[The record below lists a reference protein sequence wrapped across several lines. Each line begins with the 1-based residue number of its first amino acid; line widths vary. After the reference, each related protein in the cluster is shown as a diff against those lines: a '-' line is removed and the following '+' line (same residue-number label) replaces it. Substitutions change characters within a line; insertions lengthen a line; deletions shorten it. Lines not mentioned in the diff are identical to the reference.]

1 MPGSKIPL
9 DREAANAKRDCKWR
23 LSVSNKFR
31 PDGKPNR
38 ATKTIG
44 PCSEAQAE
52 KELQKFYV
60 AFQNQSPSSGKKI
73 TFANFV
79 EVWKVEHVA
88 GLSPNTK
95 QGHLSCADTR
105 LLPYFGRMRLAKIK
119 AETIIDFIN
128 DMKLNGERLDGKA
141 GSITPGSIYDFYK
154 ILRSI
159 FNKAVEW
166 GYLSVSPCDS
176 IPKDKRPKANYTAK
190 PILEEVEL
198 GKLLTELFKLKPT
211 LTNVKNQLFFYLSL
225 IDGCRSGEHLAL
237 TWDDINF
244 TGKKITISKN
254 IYAEG
259 SKTLTRNTTKGGTSR
274 IVYCDDLCIELLKKH
289 KAYQNEYL
297 KKNGLSNPNKY
308 VFLKRKRTG
317 DDMVVEL
324 PSRSSFNHWMTK
336 FLKKL
341 DLPHIDVHSFRRMTA
356 SYCQDNQVPLT
367 VIQQMLGHKN
377 PNTTMIY
384 LRSLSNAKLKGVEA
398 LSNTYQ
404 QLIHNDI
411 EPNSNNL

>member
-1 MPGSKIPL
+1 MSGSKIPL

-60 AFQNQSPSSGKKI
+60 SFLNKNPATAKKI
-73 TFANFV
+73 TFASFI
-79 EVWKVEHVA
+79 EVWKEKHVA
-88 GLSPNTK
+88 DLSPNTK
-95 QGHLSCADTR
+95 QGHISCADIR
-105 LLPYFGRMRLAKIK
+105 LLPYFGRMHLAKIK
-119 AETIIDFIN
+119 AENIINFI
-128 DMKLNGERLDGKA
+128 DEMKFDGERLDGKS
-141 GSITPGSIYDFYK
+141 GTITPGTIYDYYK

-176 IPKDKRPKANYTAK
+176 IPKNKRPKANYTAK
-190 PILEEVEL
+190 PILEEAEL
-198 GKLLTELFKLKPT
+198 GKLLTELFKLKQT
-211 LTNVKNQLFFYLSL
+211 ATNVKNQLFFYLSL

-237 TWDDINF
+237 TWDDINLAS
-244 TGKKITISKN
+244 KKITISKN
-254 IYAEG
+254 IYEENG
-259 SKTLTRNTTKGGTSR
+259 KTLTRNTTKGGESR
-274 IVYCDDLCIELLKKH
+274 IVYCDDLCIELLEKH
-289 KAYQNEYL
+289 RKFQDEYL
-297 KKNGLSNPNKY
+297 KKHSVTNPNKY
-308 VFLKRKRTG
+308 VFLKRKRAG
-317 DDMVVEL
+317 DDMTVEL
-324 PSRSSFNHWMTK
+324 PCRTAFNHWITK
-336 FLKKL
+336 FLEKL
-341 DLPHIDVHSFRRMTA
+341 NLPHIDVHSFRRMTA

-377 PNTTMIY
+377 PSTTMIY
-384 LRSLSNAKLKGVEA
+384 LRSLSNAKLKGVET

-404 QLIHNDI
+404 QLIQDKAEYTENK
-411 EPNSNNL
+411 

>member
-1 MPGSKIPL
+1 M
-9 DREAANAKRDCKWR
+9 
-23 LSVSNKFR
+23 
-31 PDGKPNR
+31 
-38 ATKTIG
+38 
-44 PCSEAQAE
+44 
-52 KELQKFYV
+52 
-60 AFQNQSPSSGKKI
+60 
-73 TFANFV
+73 
-79 EVWKVEHVA
+79 
-88 GLSPNTK
+88 
-95 QGHLSCADTR
+95 
-105 LLPYFGRMRLAKIK
+105 
-119 AETIIDFIN
+119 
-128 DMKLNGERLDGKA
+128 
-141 GSITPGSIYDFYK
+141 
-154 ILRSI
+154 
-159 FNKAVEW
+159 
-166 GYLSVSPCDS
+166 
-176 IPKDKRPKANYTAK
+176 
-190 PILEEVEL
+190 EEVEL